1 MTHINLY
8 KKSELFD
15 DTKIHLIKNMYFKG
29 LTDDE
34 LDVFLHVCRRT
45 GLDPLLKQIYPVK
58 RGTKQPNG
66 SYKDTLIIQTG
77 IDGYRLIAERTGKY
91 APGREPTFV
100 YDEERRLLS
109 STAYVKKQTVD
120 GTWHEVPA
128 TAFYDEYCQKT
139 KSGEPTRFW
148 KDMPH
153 GQLSKCAESLALR
166 KAFPEPLSG
175 LYTQEEMQQSE
186 VLNEAP
192 VKVLEAPEEEES
204 IELQLPLDV
213 DSERVDQY
221 LHVIAEQGNRKI
233 VDIKKRAAQ
242 NIEGFIQTFRKW
254 QDKQFPLSE
263 VLEA

>member
-1 MTHINLY
+1 MSQINLY
-8 KKSELFD
+8 KKNEFFD
-15 DTKIHLIKNMYFKG
+15 DAKIQLLKNMYFKG

-34 LDVFLHVCRRT
+34 LDVFLHVCKRT
-45 GLDPLLKQIYPVK
+45 GLDPFLKQIYPVK
-58 RGTKQPNG
+58 RSTKQPNG
-66 SYKDTLIIQTG
+66 SYRDTLIIQTG

-100 YDEERRLLS
+100 YDEEKRLMS
-109 STAYVKKQTVD
+109 STAYVKKQTID

-128 TAFYDEYCQKT
+128 TAFYDEYYQKT
-139 KSGEPTRFW
+139 KTGEPTRFW

-186 VLNEAP
+186 VLDEAP
-192 VKVLEAPEEEES
+192 VKVLEAPKEEENV
-204 IELQLPLDV
+204 ELELPLDV
-213 DSERVDQY
+213 DCERIDQF
-221 LHVIAEQGNRKI
+221 LHETAEQTKRPI
-233 VDIKKRAAQ
+233 MDIKKRAAK
-242 NIEGFIQTFRKW
+242 NIAGFIETFRKW
-254 QDKQFPLSE
+254 QDKQYPPQE